1 MFQKVVDKNKILYFC
16 EIKAN
21 RLEMRLLKLLLPLL
35 ALTSLFS
42 CSSDTL
48 TLSEVTFSDSLAL
61 VGGRPF
67 TGDIITD
74 DHSCQLRSEDGRI
87 ISLTL
92 YHSDGTH
99 ALELLSPGDTL
110 TCFDEAGTPI
120 PLDSFVKHY
129 ETLATQMQQLTMLIT
144 GQSKGDSV
152 Q

>member
-1 MFQKVVDKNKILYFC
+1 
-16 EIKAN
+16 
-21 RLEMRLLKLLLPLL
+21 MRLLKLLLPLL

-42 CSSDTL
+42 CNSDTRM
-48 TLSEVTFSDSLAL
+48 LSEVTFSDSLAL
-61 VGGRPF
+61 VGDRPY

-74 DHSCQLRSEDGRI
+74 DHSCQLRSENGRI

-99 ALELLSPGDTL
+99 ALELLSPEDTL

-120 PLDSFVKHY
+120 PLDSFVARY
-129 ETLATQMQQLTMLIT
+129 ETLANQLQQLTVLMT
-144 GQSKGDSV
+144 GQSKGDTV